1 LAAGIGAEASA
12 KRRRRECAMRRL
24 IAKFANDQSGA
35 TAIEYCLIASFIA
48 LAIVVTVQGI
58 GPQLDTK
65 FTAVNNS
72 LK

>member
-1 LAAGIGAEASA
+1 
-12 KRRRRECAMRRL
+12 MRRL